1 MFAADRCVVSTLAQ
15 ALDLAERFPAD
26 QVGVVVDTYHL
37 WWDDTVY
44 AQIARAARPDRRV
57 PALPTG
63 SPRCRRACCSAGPAR
78 RRLHRLRGS
87 REAVDAAGYAGP
99 IEVEIFNAEVWA
111 RPGAE
116 VLAEAIAGYLRTSPD
131 VPERRWPA
139 AVGAWLGIGTAPAT
153 LVLGAAMAAR
163 HGGAVPVA
171 GLLVGGVLMAAL
183 LWGQGRI
190 GLRRPLGDGGT
201 LTAVLPAYLGD
212 TSRLLLAAVLAVSM
226 VGWNGFNVG
235 LGGASLA
242 ALTHLPGWA
251 GPVLLEMAVLAVSWA
266 PARLGNRVAVV
277 TTLSAVV
284 LVGWCL
290 TVLPPPGA
298 PVRLAGGGLADAAAL
313 IGYAAVFALRAPDF
327 SVGLSRRRDLAWC
340 VGLLIGPALLGVL
353 AGAGLWLRTGSADVV
368 ALLAAGSGLAAYAN
382 LFVAVAVFAAAL
394 TTTYSGSLAL
404 RGWLPACRRGR
415 RCCSSRCSADA
426 GGGAVRPAGAAL
438 ADPAGRRVAGAGG
451 ADGRGSRGP
460 SERSCPAYRA
470 RLVLGAAGAARG
482 GLHARPAWVSPR
494 CSVWPWPRRAQC
506 SGAAEGA
513 RTTRL
518 AAPSGW
524 RASRGR

>member
-1 MFAADRCVVSTLAQ
+1 
-15 ALDLAERFPAD
+15 
-26 QVGVVVDTYHL
+26 
-37 WWDDTVY
+37 
-44 AQIARAARPDRRV
+44 
-57 PALPTG
+57 
-63 SPRCRRACCSAGPAR
+63 
-78 RRLHRLRGS
+78 
-87 REAVDAAGYAGP
+87 
-99 IEVEIFNAEVWA
+99 
-111 RPGAE
+111 
-116 VLAEAIAGYLRTSPD
+116 
-131 VPERRWPA
+131 
-139 AVGAWLGIGTAPAT
+139 
-153 LVLGAAMAAR
+153 MAAR

-404 RGWLPACRRGR
+404 RGLAPRLPAR
-415 RCCSSRCSADA
+415 AA
-426 GGGAVRPAGAAL
+426 MLLVAVLGGMLAVARFDRLVLPWLTLLAAAL
-438 ADPAGRRVAGAGG
+438 PVLVVPMAVEAAARRSGRAPRTVPAWCWVPPALLAVACTLAGVGVAPLLGLALAAACTVLWRRRGG
-451 ADGRGSRGP
+451 ADHSVG
-460 SERSCPAYRA
+460 
-470 RLVLGAAGAARG
+470 GA
-482 GLHARPAWVSPR
+482 
-494 CSVWPWPRRAQC
+494 
-506 SGAAEGA
+506 
-513 RTTRL
+513 
-518 AAPSGW
+518 
-524 RASRGR
+524 